1 MKNSTTEKTEYI
13 VCKSLSVNRID
24 KNVDL
29 FEEGLLD
36 SLAMMQLMVE
46 LEEGFDITINP
57 EELEVEDYRTIN
69 SISAMVKRLR

>member
-1 MKNSTTEKTEYI
+1 MENSTTEKTKYI
-13 VCKSLSVNRID
+13 VCKSLSVNGID
-24 KNVDL
+24 KNIDL

-57 EELEVEDYRTIN
+57 EELEVEDYRTIT
-69 SISAMVKRLR
+69 SISEMVERLR